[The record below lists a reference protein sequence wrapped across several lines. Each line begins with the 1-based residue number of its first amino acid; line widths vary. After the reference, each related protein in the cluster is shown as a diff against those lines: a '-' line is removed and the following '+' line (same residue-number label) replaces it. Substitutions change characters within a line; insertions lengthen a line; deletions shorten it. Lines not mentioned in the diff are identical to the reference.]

1 MKTCNWCGN
10 NFTPNVNYQIYC
22 SPECREFS
30 TKEKVNERQRS
41 KKRQSFMGKKRYCSA
56 GCGTILSIY
65 NSKKRCNQCNIDIN
79 KIDKALKQLKGII
92 DYERIDD

>member
-1 MKTCNWCGN
+1 MKTCDWCGN
-10 NFTPNVNYQIYC
+10 NFVPNVSYQIYC
-22 SPECREFS
+22 SPECREIS
-30 TKEKVNERQRS
+30 TKEKVSERQRS
-41 KKRQSFMGKKRYCSA
+41 KKIQSFREKKRYCSA

-65 NSKKRCNQCNIDIN
+65 NSKKLCNQCDVDIN